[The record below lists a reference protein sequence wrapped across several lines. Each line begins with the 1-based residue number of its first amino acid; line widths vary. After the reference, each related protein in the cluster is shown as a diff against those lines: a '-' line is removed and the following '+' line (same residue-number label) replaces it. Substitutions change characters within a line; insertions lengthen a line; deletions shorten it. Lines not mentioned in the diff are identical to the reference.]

1 MKSLFKSGS
10 STVAGFFLAAF
21 SAHAGVMT
29 IDFGSGVGVFTGW
42 PGGAAGASGALSTNV
57 PNPRLLDTG
66 ELRITGTGGAVDC
79 VQSTTTTTLCANSGA
94 YGLGIF
100 GGTQNNRIDPTEAL
114 TLTLTAGGYTAKLVS
129 FDIDGFNGTELG
141 QYSINGGAQVGFSP
155 SGVNTTTVTLAP
167 STAFTTVAWTVPNG
181 NTGNFSLAAVTL
193 DVTHVPEPATAAL
206 AGLALTALGFVVR
219 RRTFYG
225 PTSR

>member
-1 MKSLFKSGS
+1 
-10 STVAGFFLAAF
+10 
-21 SAHAGVMT
+21 MT

-42 PGGAAGASGALSTNV
+42 PGGAAGASGTLSTSL
-57 PNPRLLDTG
+57 PNPLLLDTG
-66 ELRITGTGGAVDC
+66 ELRMTGTGGAVDC

-100 GGTQNNRIDPTEAL
+100 GGTQNNRIDPAEAL
-114 TLTLTAGGYTAKLVS
+114 TLTLTAGGYTAKLLS

-155 SGVNTTTVTLAP
+155 SGVNTTTVTLAT
-167 STAFTTVAWTVPNG
+167 STAFTTVAWTVPSG

-193 DVTHVPEPATAAL
+193 DVTHVPEPASAGL
-206 AGLALTALGFVVR
+206 VGLALGSLGCVIGRKR
-219 RRTFYG
+219 RG
-225 PTSR
+225 VAISANSQE